1 MLQGNSKVYDFV
13 GNIFNLIMFEDV
25 IANRP
30 SLCSGAG
37 RWRKD
42 LNTVQLP

>member
-1 MLQGNSKVYDFV
+1 MLLENSKVYDFV
-13 GNIFNLIMFEDV
+13 GNIFNLIMFEEV

-30 SLCSGAG
+30 TLCSGTG

-42 LNTVQLP
+42 WNTVQLS